1 MTTRTIEY
9 SGQFQKDVKKAQK
22 RHKDMSKLKALMTLL
37 INDALPLPQVYK
49 DHPLQGNYKGYRD
62 AHIEPDWLL
71 IYKITDEVLRF
82 ERTGTHSDLFWWIG
96 NHYEQVLWRVV
107 EVSRGSRKNLKRW
120 IETFPDNQ
128 TP

>member
-62 AHIEPDWLL
+62 SHIEPDWLL

-82 ERTGTHSDLFWWIG
+82 ERTGTHSDLF
-96 NHYEQVLWRVV
+96 
-107 EVSRGSRKNLKRW
+107 
-120 IETFPDNQ
+120 
-128 TP
+128 